1 MSNYRENVVLRL
13 GIDNLITIIG
23 DVLSDFDWFL
33 IQKEDKLLKVREK
46 DRFDY
51 YNPLEME
58 IQMEPSPVG
67 TRLDISASN
76 SGYGPVQD
84 EYIRGQV
91 VKFLMAVRKKE
102 DELREENI
110 KVIAAGRD
118 RSLSKELEK
127 LARLHEIGELTDEEF
142 RRAKE
147 KVIEG

>member
-13 GIDNLITIIG
+13 GIDNLNTIIG

-33 IQKEDKLLKVREK
+33 IEKENNILKVREK

-51 YNPLEME
+51 YNPLEMD
-58 IQMEPSPVG
+58 ILMEPSHVG
-67 TRLDISASN
+67 TRLDVSATN

-84 EYIRGQV
+84 EYIKGQV
-91 VKFLMAVRKKE
+91 VRFLMAVRKKE

-110 KVIAAGRD
+110 KNIIAGRD
-118 RSLSKELEK
+118 GSLSKELEK

-147 KVIEG
+147 RVIEG

>member
-13 GIDNLITIIG
+13 GIDNLNTIIG
-23 DVLSDFDWFL
+23 EVLSEFDWFL
-33 IQKEDKLLKVREK
+33 IEKDSNLLKVREK

-58 IQMEPSPVG
+58 IVMETSHVG
-67 TRLDISASN
+67 TRLDVSATN

-84 EYIRGQV
+84 EYVKGQV
-91 VKFLMAVRKKE
+91 VRFLMAVRKKE

-110 KVIAAGRD
+110 RNIKAGREG
-118 RSLSKELEK
+118 SLSKELEK
-127 LARLHEIGELTDEEF
+127 LARLHEMGELTDEEF